1 MFNEDIR
8 KLMNVRYPIDGHES
22 LPYKGDEVPLLL
34 IDVLGSGMNATLSGN
49 DDCAGVVF
57 VDCAM

>member
-1 MFNEDIR
+1 
-8 KLMNVRYPIDGHES
+8 MNLRDPIDGHES
-22 LPYKGDEVPLLL
+22 LPYKCDEVPLLL

-57 VDCAM
+57 MDCAM